1 MSRTTIEIMSVQ
13 DQLEKVLNEMN
24 ATIKEQGTM
33 IAKQAKQI
41 KKMKKMIKTHEEQ
54 NNRTKESVYQLLGG
68 LYHQEKQGNVLSD
81 AIDCLDGKTREIDND
96 EPAYWNIWPTTR
108 QGDICEEKIK
118 ILEEKISQI
127 LEIEGVS
134 VNL

>member
-1 MSRTTIEIMSVQ
+1 MSRSTIEFMSVQ

-41 KKMKKMIKTHEEQ
+41 KKMKKIIKTHEEQ
-54 NNRTKESVYQLLGG
+54 NNRTKESIYQLLGG
-68 LYHQEKQGNVLSD
+68 LYHHKKQGNVLSD
-81 AIDCLDGKTREIDND
+81 AIDYLDGKTREIDID
-96 EPAYWNIWPTTR
+96 VPAYWNIWPTTR

-118 ILEEKISQI
+118 ILEERISQI